1 MWKAWRS
8 APGGASRLRRT
19 WAQPPQGR
27 RRASRERERERRLE
41 AREAHGFKKSK
52 LTRDRDRDISEK
64 IALGMAK
71 VTGGEAMYDQRL
83 FNQDT
88 GLGGPGMGA
97 EDSYN
102 IYDKPLF
109 ADRAEL
115 FKHKSRQDDEA
126 HAGGAGGEGDVNTGR
141 FKPDKGFSGADYGKG
156 GEGGAVQFERE
167 GEEADPFGLDAFL
180 SDVRAGRKKGAL
192 DDIGK
197 GGGMRAAGGGSSYD
211 QAEGGSGRRR
221 EFVSGGR

>member
-1 MWKAWRS
+1 ML
-8 APGGASRLRRT
+8 PPLPRL
-19 WAQPPQGR
+19 PPTPQ
-27 RRASRERERERRLE
+27 
-41 AREAHGFKKSK
+41 
-52 LTRDRDRDISEK
+52 
-64 IALGMAK
+64 

-115 FKHKSRQDDEA
+115 FKHKVGDLVQCCHWPRRGGRGLLVREPPAKTLVASRGERERWRVRQAWRDAPHHSRLTPLCRRPLPRSQSRQDDDVY
-126 HAGGAGGEGDVNTGR
+126 AGGAGEEGDVNTNR

-156 GEGGAVQFERE
+156 GEGGAVQVCSDSDSDSDATETAID
-167 GEEADPFGLDAFL
+167 GEAAWGGAFAAWMPGCRL
-180 SDVRAGRKKGAL
+180 SARCRWPIHCRA
-192 DDIGK
+192 
-197 GGGMRAAGGGSSYD
+197 
-211 QAEGGSGRRR
+211 
-221 EFVSGGR
+221 